1 MAKHL
6 HDLERILKDLSDY
19 EKKGLDTS
27 YLKSFIKQY
36 KVFIDIND
44 LGSDISSY
52 SYEDKLEI
60 IREIMSDRSI
70 FPNIKDI
77 IFFANEE
84 MDIEFK
90 SQNASRDT
98 TISRIIKRVEK
109 DPEVKRKLKRSLL
122 WAIEDAG
129 YALKTKSHSSR
140 KASNSIELSK
150 WVEILKD
157 L

>member
-6 HDLERILKDLSDY
+6 NDLERILKDLSVY
-19 EKKGLDTS
+19 EKQGLDTS
-27 YLKSFIKQY
+27 YLKSFLKQY
-36 KVFIDIND
+36 KVFIDINNLD
-44 LGSDISSY
+44 SDFSTY
-52 SYEDKLEI
+52 SDEGKLEI
-60 IREIMSDRSI
+60 IREIMSDKSI
-70 FPNIKDI
+70 FPTIKHI
-77 IFFANEE
+77 IHFANEE
-84 MDIEFK
+84 MDIEFR
-90 SQNASRDT
+90 SQNASRDI

-129 YALKTKSHSSR
+129 YSPKTKSHTPKSTM
-140 KASNSIELSK
+140 KSIELNK